1 MSVLRSAALALSLS
15 TVLFPAL
22 APAQHEG
29 HEGHGGHSGHGSAQ
43 SDSSDAHAAH
53 ATHEGHAGTSPTSR
67 GSGEILLQPLG
78 SGTAWLP
85 KGSPLHDHA
94 LHAGAG
100 GWMLMTHG
108 EVVLRYNA
116 QNFNNPD
123 RWPRAEMST
132 SQPVAPSPASLYPEL
147 ERGDRG
153 FDAPNWAMISAER
166 PLGEGRLMLRAMMSL
181 DPLTVGEQGYP
192 LLFQTGE
199 GLVDRQH
206 PHDLFMELG
215 ALYAHPVGEESRV
228 FAYFGL
234 PGEPALGPTAFMH
247 RPSAG
252 NNPDAPLAHHS
263 QDATHIT
270 YGVATLGW
278 IHRGFKADASA
289 FNGREP
295 DAERWNIELGA
306 FDSYSLRLTQNL
318 GKFSAQASGAY
329 LQDPEPGEHGSV
341 IRATGALGHNG
352 ALFGANWANTIVL
365 GANFG
370 HHGGTTRSLLRE
382 TALTGRRASVWSR
395 WESLERTKDELNLPA
410 LPDDGE
416 FFWVHAVTLGAGAS
430 LFEVAGLEAF
440 LGGQVT
446 VNAIE
451 KELRDDYGRVPV
463 SGQVFVKLRPGRAKA
478 GAHAH

>member
-1 MSVLRSAALALSLS
+1 VS
-15 TVLFPAL
+15 LFPA
-22 APAQHEG
+22 AVHAQHEG
-29 HEGHGGHSGHGSAQ
+29 HGGPEGHETP
-43 SDSSDAHAAH
+43 AASP
-53 ATHEGHAGTSPTSR
+53 EPPGHAGHETPAKAPE
-67 GSGEILLQPLG
+67 EILLQPLG

-94 LHAGAG
+94 LHAMAG
-100 GWMLMTHG
+100 EWMIMTHG
-108 EVVLRYNA
+108 ELVLRYNA

-132 SQPVAPSPASLYPEL
+132 SQPVEPSAVSTYPGL
-147 ERGDRG
+147 ERGDAG
-153 FDAPNWAMISAER
+153 FDAPNWAMVSAER
-166 PLGEGRLMLRAMMSL
+166 PVGTGGGRLMLRAMMSL
-181 DPLTVGEQGYP
+181 DPLTVGEEGYP

-215 ALYAHPVGEESRV
+215 ALYAHPVGEHSRV
-228 FAYFGL
+228 FGYFGL

-295 DAERWNIELGA
+295 DAERWDIELGA
-306 FDSYSLRLTQNL
+306 FDSYSLRLTQKL
-318 GKFSAQASGAY
+318 GPFSLQGSGAY

-341 IRATGALGHNG
+341 IRATGSIGHNG
-352 ALFGANWANTIVL
+352 ALFGANWANTIVM

-382 TALTGRRASVWSR
+382 SALTGKRASVWGR
-395 WESLERTKDELNLPA
+395 WESLERTKEELNLPT

-416 FFWVHAVTLGAGAS
+416 FFWVHAVTVGAGAR
-430 LFEVAGLEAF
+430 LFAVAGVETF
-440 LGGQVT
+440 LGGQLT

-451 KELRDDYGRVPV
+451 KELRDDYGRVPL
-463 SGQVFVKLRPGRAKA
+463 SGQVFVKIRPAAALAKA
-478 GAHAH
+478 GHDHP